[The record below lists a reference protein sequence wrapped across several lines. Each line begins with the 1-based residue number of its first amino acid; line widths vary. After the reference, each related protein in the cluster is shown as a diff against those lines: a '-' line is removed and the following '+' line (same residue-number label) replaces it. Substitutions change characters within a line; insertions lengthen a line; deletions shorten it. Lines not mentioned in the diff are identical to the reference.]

1 MILMLR
7 NAQDLEEGQAHLQ
20 LPGIDGHGHGHGHG
34 EEESI
39 NLKGAVIHVL
49 GDLIQSLGVAA
60 AGALIWWKQ
69 VRLWEIPFAR
79 LPCPARCFALQGSLS
94 SALLCRRAVLPTLST
109 AAWTCCWHD
118 WYELLVFSRETAACN
133 AVCSMIEQHTY
144 GLQLHLD
151 CALKP

>member
-79 LPCPARCFALQGSLS
+79 LPALRA
-94 SALLCRRAVLPTLST
+94 ALLCRAPCPLHYFVDVRCCRPYLQQPGRAAGMTGTSCWCSRGRQQHAMLS
-109 AAWTCCWHD
+109 AA
-118 WYELLVFSRETAACN
+118 
-133 AVCSMIEQHTY
+133 
-144 GLQLHLD
+144 
-151 CALKP
+151 